1 MDYYVY
7 IDDAVPA
14 YRGVGGAGKGRP
26 VLCREEETH
35 PLFGV
40 SQCRC
45 SGLSCSTA
53 SDSSAVAA
61 NSMASISAA
70 MPELSGC

>member
-1 MDYYVY
+1 VDYYVY

-35 PLFGV
+35 PLF
-40 SQCRC
+40 
-45 SGLSCSTA
+45 
-53 SDSSAVAA
+53 
-61 NSMASISAA
+61 
-70 MPELSGC
+70 